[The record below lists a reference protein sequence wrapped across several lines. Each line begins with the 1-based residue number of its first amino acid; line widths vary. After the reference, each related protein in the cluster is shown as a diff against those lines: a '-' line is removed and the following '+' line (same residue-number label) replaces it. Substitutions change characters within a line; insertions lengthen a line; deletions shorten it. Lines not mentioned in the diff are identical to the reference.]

1 MGVPAN
7 STAQPQPGEV
17 PNSPAIPQLDDIPSS
32 PIAVKNAEASE
43 FGTPPS
49 KSYPVAFPKTP
60 GSATKTGNVEAPGS
74 RLRHNITMR
83 KAAANSATKSGPS
96 TPKRLSIGGGSDA
109 ENLSFDMGE
118 VEMIGS
124 ADSLPQI
131 ATPFTRSGQ
140 ANFVTLRE
148 QEKVHTS
155 LLSVCSPVTPSLH
168 LGHGRD

>member
-7 STAQPQPGEV
+7 SASQPAGEV

-32 PIAVKNAEASE
+32 PIATKNADTASE

-49 KSYPVAFPKTP
+49 KSYPAAFPKTP
-60 GSATKTGNVEAPGS
+60 GSATKAGNLEAPGS

-96 TPKRLSIGGGSDA
+96 TPNRAPSGSEV

-124 ADSLPQI
+124 AENLPQV

-148 QEKVHTS
+148 QEKVA
-155 LLSVCSPVTPSLH
+155 LVGFC
-168 LGHGRD
+168 RAFN

>member
-1 MGVPAN
+1 MMGVPAN
-7 STAQPQPGEV
+7 SASLPAAGEV

-32 PIAVKNAEASE
+32 PIATKNSDSTSE

-49 KSYPVAFPKTP
+49 KSYPVAFPTTP
-60 GSATKTGNVEAPGS
+60 GSATKIGTLEAPGS

-96 TPKRLSIGGGSDA
+96 TPKRLSVGPGSEV

-124 ADSLPQI
+124 TENLPQV

-148 QEKVHTS
+148 QEKVKK
-155 LLSVCSPVTPSLH
+155 LQIFPIFN
-168 LGHGRD
+168 

>member
-1 MGVPAN
+1 MMGVPAN
-7 STAQPQPGEV
+7 SASLPAAGEV

-32 PIAVKNAEASE
+32 PIATKNSDSTSE

-49 KSYPVAFPKTP
+49 KSYPVAFPTTP
-60 GSATKTGNVEAPGS
+60 GSATKIGTLEAPGS

-96 TPKRLSIGGGSDA
+96 TPKRLSVAPGSEV

-124 ADSLPQI
+124 TENLPQV

-148 QEKVHTS
+148 QEKVKK
-155 LLSVCSPVTPSLH
+155 LQIFPIFN
-168 LGHGRD
+168 

>member
-1 MGVPAN
+1 MMGVPSN
-7 STAQPQPGEV
+7 STAQPPGEV

-32 PIAVKNAEASE
+32 PITAKNADTASE

-60 GSATKTGNVEAPGS
+60 GSATKNGNLEAPGS

-96 TPKRLSIGGGSDA
+96 TPKRMSLGAGSDV

-124 ADSLPQI
+124 VENLPQV
-131 ATPFTRSGQ
+131 ATPFTRAGQ

-148 QEKVHTS
+148 QEKVKIPGQFFYF
-155 LLSVCSPVTPSLH
+155 LF
-168 LGHGRD
+168 